1 MLIETKLDT
10 AVTSRR
16 GAPNILSK
24 LWDRV
29 LPILLLIAVIGLIEG
44 GLRFFQVPV
53 YVMPP
58 PSAIFLALI
67 HGFDVPLASP
77 EGYYL
82 NILTTLTEAVVSFI
96 IGSILGIF
104 LGGLI
109 VEFPR
114 LRKLAMPYIYGLQSV
129 PKVALAPL
137 FVVWFGFGMESKIFL
152 GILLTFFPLLINT
165 AAGLVS
171 VERDR
176 IDLMLSL
183 KATPWTTFR
192 LIKFP
197 TALPYIFA
205 GLEMAVTYS
214 VLGAVVGEFVGGN
227 SGLGVLI
234 LSRNAALDIS
244 GSMATLVLLAIIGIA
259 LQRLV
264 SLARARILF
273 WAPSHD
279 ALLESEEEPN

>member
-10 AVTSRR
+10 AVASRR

-279 ALLESEEEPN
+279 ALLESEEELN

>member
-1 MLIETKLDT
+1 MLTETKADK
-10 AVTSRR
+10 AVLTGR
-16 GAPNILSK
+16 GTRNWFYRS
-24 LWDRV
+24 WDRS
-29 LPILLLIAVIGLIEG
+29 LPLLLLVAVIGVIEG

-58 PSAIFLALI
+58 PSAIFMALVQ
-67 HGFDVPLASP
+67 GFEVPFWSP
-77 EGYYL
+77 SGYYL
-82 NILTTLTEAVVSFI
+82 NILTTLTEAVASFV
-96 IGSILGIF
+96 IGSLLGIL

-114 LRKLAMPYIYGLQSV
+114 VRRLAMPYIYGLQSV

-183 KATPWTTFR
+183 KASSWTTFR

-205 GLEMAVTYS
+205 GLEMAVTYA

-234 LSRNAALDIS
+234 LSRNSAMDIS
-244 GSMATLVLLAIIGIA
+244 GSMATLVLLAAIGIA

-264 SLARARILF
+264 SLARARVLF

-279 ALLESEEEPN
+279 ALLDSGEEPT

>member
-1 MLIETKLDT
+1 MSIETKLDT
-10 AVTSRR
+10 SVASRR
-16 GAPNILSK
+16 GAPNILTK

-67 HGFDVPLASP
+67 RGFDVPLASP